1 MTIKGS
7 FFIDSA
13 FFLNYESKRQRWTDA
28 KDGFGQMPKTFVTV
42 VPCPLPSFAGNW
54 TTNAPILHPVS
65 PDSSL

>member
-1 MTIKGS
+1 MLLRKTSSYVDDEEAENENLVDG
-7 FFIDSA
+7 
-13 FFLNYESKRQRWTDA
+13 WTDA